1 MISLKSKEEIIL
13 MAKGGKILAEIMEEL
28 KRMTKPGVTTQEL
41 NTLAESLILKAGAK
55 CSFKG
60 YQNFPSC
67 LCVSLNEEITHNV
80 PSARQLKEGDI
91 ITLDLG
97 LFYSET
103 NFSNGFHLDMAVTL
117 PVGEVSP
124 EIRRLLRVG
133 KKVLKL
139 AIKKVRPGN
148 TLGDIGNTIQRYV
161 ESQGFNVIQELCGH
175 GIGKKIHERP
185 DILNFGQRHQG
196 EKLKEGMVFT
206 LEPMISLGNWR
217 IKKSSDGY
225 GFETKDGSLSCLFEH
240 TVAVIENGCQVL
252 TQ

>member
-1 MISLKSKEEIIL
+1 MIILKSKEEIAL

-41 NTLAESLILKAGAK
+41 NVLAESLILKAGAK

-60 YQNFPSC
+60 YQNFPAC

-97 LFYSET
+97 LFYSEA

-117 PVGEVSP
+117 PVGEVSS

-175 GIGKKIHERP
+175 GIGRKVHEDP

-206 LEPMISLGNWR
+206 LEPMMSLGNWR